1 MLDQAIDGLI
11 IKAEVQYGVHHARH
25 GHRSAGANRNEQRI
39 FCVADF
45 LANALFKVEVFLD
58 GVQNAFGP
66 GIVGVCIL
74 HASLAGNRESR
85 RYRQSDVSHLSKVSA
100 LAAKD
105 GLHVGVALRNVLPI
119 CVFAKSVD
127 ALKLVCHHLLLRLK
141 HFSLISPVQKPE
153 DERFHNTA
161 RFLALFPQL
170 PCCRYEQ

>member
-1 MLDQAIDGLI
+1 M
-11 IKAEVQYGVHHARH
+11 
-25 GHRSAGANRNEQRI
+25 N
-39 FCVADF
+39 CVER
-45 LANALFKVEVFLD
+45 AL
-58 GVQNAFGP
+58 GP
-66 GIVGVCIL
+66 GVVCVGIL
-74 HASLAGNRESR
+74 HAGLARDGESR
-85 RYRQSDVSHLSKVSA
+85 RHRQADVGHFGQVGA
-100 LAAKD
+100 FAAKD

-141 HFSLISPVQKPE
+141 HFSLISQVQKPE